1 MFTWDMVNAQAEA
14 GAGSPW
20 VGVVLAGGRSR
31 RMGRDKASLLWHG
44 RPLLQHMC
52 ALLEK
57 AGAGRVV
64 ISGDHPQLQA
74 VADRVPDLGPLGGI
88 ASVAE
93 TLDDGPILIVPV
105 DMPRLSAGLL
115 QGLVR
120 SNASCACYE
129 GHVMPLWIRLN
140 AAVRVWLAWAIEQ
153 TPRQR
158 SLQALHGAFSGIS
171 LPLPKDR
178 QAELKNLNTP
188 EQWRAEIANEGA
200 IAWPEDPVQD
210 QRG

>member
-1 MFTWDMVNAQAEA
+1 MRAMSGTPARA
-14 GAGSPW
+14 GNEPSW

-31 RMGRDKASLLWHG
+31 RMGRDKASLPWQG

-52 ALLEK
+52 ALLK
-57 AGAGRVV
+57 DAGACRVV
-64 ISGDHPQLQA
+64 VSGDHPQLQA
-74 VADRVPDLGPLGGI
+74 VADRAPGLGPLGGI

-140 AAVRVWLAWAIEQ
+140 ASVRVWLTWAIEQ

-158 SLQALHGAFSGIS
+158 SLRALHGAFAGVS
-171 LPLPKDR
+171 LPLPEDR
-178 QAELKNLNTP
+178 QTELKNLNTP
-188 EQWRAEIANEGA
+188 EQWRAEMVNEGA
-200 IAWPEDPVQD
+200 TAWPEDPVQG
-210 QRG
+210 Q